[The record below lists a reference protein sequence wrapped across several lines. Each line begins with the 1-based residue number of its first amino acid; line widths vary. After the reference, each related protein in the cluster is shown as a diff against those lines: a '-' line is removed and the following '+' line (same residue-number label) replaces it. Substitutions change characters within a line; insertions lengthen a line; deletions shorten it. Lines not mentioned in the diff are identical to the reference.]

1 MQASFPQ
8 SKNPSSERLLVN
20 VRDSD
25 SESRALCTSLEYEIE
40 DPARY
45 GQSELMVMPVT

>member
-8 SKNPSSERLLVN
+8 SKKSLSERLLVN

-25 SESRALCTSLEYEIE
+25 SESRALCTGLKYEIE

-45 GQSELMVMPVT
+45 GQSELMVTPVT